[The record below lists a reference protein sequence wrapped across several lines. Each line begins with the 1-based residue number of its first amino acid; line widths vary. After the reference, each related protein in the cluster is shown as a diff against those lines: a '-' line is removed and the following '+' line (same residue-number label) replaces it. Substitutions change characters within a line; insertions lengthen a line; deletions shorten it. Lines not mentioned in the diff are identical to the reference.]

1 MSRIALI
8 AGLMTLA
15 AAPAYAQDPAAAP
28 PAPAPAPEAAAPAAA
43 TPLPPAPQ
51 VQVVQL
57 AAPDAFSTPGRDTG
71 LPADLWKGTPVETA
85 RAVLPLLASKPLSPA
100 ATYLARRVLA
110 TGARGPEG
118 SANDEALSGARAS
131 ALIALGDVQ
140 AATRILD
147 RAPGLDRNA
156 ALSQAA
162 AETALLAG
170 DTARACSIAQGLS
183 AGRGEAY
190 WLRLRA
196 FCQAEAGQ
204 TAQAQ
209 LTFDLA
215 QAQARDAVY
224 GRLMAAKLGAGAPGA
239 ASLRNGLDLAL
250 SKSLNL
256 DLSAVKPGPAV
267 AAALSGTEPP
277 TPSFDVSLIDA
288 QIGGLGQ
295 AVVSGLPPETG
306 VSALIAAAA
315 ESVDPK
321 AKPRLQA
328 AAVLL
333 AALANDLPG
342 PDRARISAFAVAE
355 GKAPAGRNL
364 ALEAAADSRRV
375 GEAALLALWTCADA
389 GVAGPAIGDRA
400 RIVRTLIRAGLP
412 DDARLFVLE
421 GLAGLK

>member
-1 MSRIALI
+1 M
-8 AGLMTLA
+8 LA
-15 AAPAYAQDPAAAP
+15 AAPASA
-28 PAPAPAPEAAAPAAA
+28 
-43 TPLPPAPQ
+43 Q

-57 AAPDAFSTPGRDTG
+57 APPDAFSTPGRDTG
-71 LPADLWKGTPVETA
+71 LPADLWQGTPIETA
-85 RAVLPLLASKPLSPA
+85 RAVLPLLAAKPLSPA
-100 ATYLARRVLA
+100 SASLARRVLA
-110 TGARGPEG
+110 TGAKGPEG
-118 SANDEALSGARAS
+118 SSGDEALSGARAG
-131 ALIALGDVQ
+131 ALIALGDVA

-170 DTARACSIAQGLS
+170 DNARACSIAEGLS
-183 AGRGEAY
+183 TGRGEAY

-204 TAQAQ
+204 GAEAQ

-215 QAQARDAVY
+215 QAQARDAIY
-224 GRLMAAKLGAGAPGA
+224 GRLMAAKLSGAPGGA

-250 SKSLNL
+250 SKSLGL
-256 DLSAVKPGPAV
+256 DLTAAKPAPAV
-267 AAALSGTEPP
+267 AAAASGADPVAP
-277 TPSFDVSLIDA
+277 RFDVTLIDA

-295 AVVSGLPPETG
+295 AVISGLPPESA

-315 ESVDPK
+315 DAADPK
-321 AKPRLQA
+321 TKPRLQA

-333 AALANDLPG
+333 ASLANDLPG
-342 PDRARISAFAVAE
+342 PDRARISAFPVPE
-355 GKAPAGRNL
+355 GKAPAGRSL

-375 GEAALLALWTCADA
+375 GEAALLALWTAADA
-389 GVAGPAIGDRA
+389 GPAGPALGDRV
-400 RIVRTLIRAGLP
+400 RIVRTLIRVGLA